1 MASFGKTMR
10 WTGVG
15 LIAVLFLVFFFALY
29 ANYSSGVRAGV
40 PVKFTRKGVI
50 FKTYEGE
57 LNVGGLTNTAD
68 GAIPTTWN
76 FTVRRSAEDVHEALE
91 EAMSNQKRVKLLYN
105 EKYVQ
110 LPWRGDTKYFVY
122 ELQILE
128 DHQ

>member
-1 MASFGKTMR
+1 VK
-10 WTGVG
+10 WTGAG
-15 LIAVLFLVFFFALY
+15 LVIVALLAVSFALY

-40 PVKFTRKGVI
+40 PVKFSRKGVI

-68 GAIPTTWN
+68 GAIPTTWS
-76 FTVRRSAEDVHEALE
+76 FTVKRSAEDVHEALE
-91 EAMSNQKRVKLLYN
+91 KAMSNQKRVKLLYN

-122 ELQILE
+122 EVQILE
-128 DHQ
+128 EGH